1 MRSAIWLIIGFVL
14 LSSCSNA
21 FVYNEKIELSGK
33 LDAKTN
39 DELAQDSAK
48 GSGDQTYS
56 RTLESDYGSTRLFS
70 RYINNANSTNQD
82 EPNSYSM
89 NIDAYGVSHGM
100 SFSGGNIVSSNLV
113 TVDDTSGMASYF
125 NMIANGKMDEALK
138 NIQDNRCVR
147 GNNLGSNLAST
158 HVEGQF
164 SLSSSYKDTKT
175 AEDDARRLLSELE
188 EIDVDLKPSAESWDK
203 DNATRMQEKVA
214 SDLTANKVAEVSPDK
229 VVNSANELEFLES
242 DKATGGASLGSLK
255 RGLELMNTAAFN
267 ESKSD
272 KIFAFRVRLNETVPL
287 QATRVTPVK
296 LGRFPV

>member
-1 MRSAIWLIIGFVL
+1 
-14 LSSCSNA
+14 
-21 FVYNEKIELSGK
+21 
-33 LDAKTN
+33 
-39 DELAQDSAK
+39 
-48 GSGDQTYS
+48 
-56 RTLESDYGSTRLFS
+56 
-70 RYINNANSTNQD
+70 
-82 EPNSYSM
+82 
-89 NIDAYGVSHGM
+89 
-100 SFSGGNIVSSNLV
+100 
-113 TVDDTSGMASYF
+113 
-125 NMIANGKMDEALK
+125 MIANGKMDEALK

-214 SDLTANKVAEVSPDK
+214 SGLTANEIAEVSPDK

-242 DKATGGASLGSLK
+242 DKATGGASLGSWK

-272 KIFAFRVRLNETVPL
+272 KIFAFRVRLNQTVPL